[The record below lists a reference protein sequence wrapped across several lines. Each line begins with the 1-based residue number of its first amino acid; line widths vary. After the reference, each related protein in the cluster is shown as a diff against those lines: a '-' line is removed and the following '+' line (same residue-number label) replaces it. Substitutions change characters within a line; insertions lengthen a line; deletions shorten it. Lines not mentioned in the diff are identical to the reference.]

1 MGALAGH
8 LDTASTAHW
17 GDAAQAMFRAAQAVS
32 HPGGPSL
39 FSDLV
44 RELAGVMQS
53 ATAFVAVFSD
63 ELHSEL
69 RTLAIQMDDEPRE
82 NFVYQ
87 LEGTPCSHVVGR
99 AFRYVPRGVA
109 AEFPPGAIFAAK
121 GMDSYAAYPL
131 NDSGG
136 APLGLLVAMDR
147 EPIADPVLA
156 EALLRIFAGRIVAEI
171 ERGQSDDALRAA
183 ALAVSGAY
191 GESAFAELVR
201 YLATLLHVE
210 VAFVARHD
218 PAAEPDM
225 RMMAMVCDGQ
235 AVPQG
240 HYALETSPC
249 ARVLGRGFLAI
260 ATGLCARFPDDY
272 NARVTGMDSY
282 AGYPLFDRQ
291 GRALGTVGVASRRPL
306 ANPERIESM
315 LQIFAVRAGAELE
328 QLRALDALRQS
339 EASYR
344 AIFESAEDAI
354 LIHDWDTGEVI
365 DANPKACETFGYGRE
380 ELRRTPVGGLS
391 SGVAPFTPEQARG
404 RIQLA
409 KLGRCPPFEWH
420 RRNKDGSLHW
430 DEVRLKPAQIE
441 GKPHILA
448 YTREITEHKAA
459 LAARRA
465 REEQYQAVFEG
476 SADAMTIWSR
486 DLRIVE
492 INPAFTRLYGLERED
507 VIGTSFDYRTDP
519 VAWAQRQQL
528 IRAALDGHQGFMETE
543 RVRKDGTVFEVELRY
558 LPIAYAGEAHVLAV
572 ARDISARRAAEA
584 ERSQLEAQLR
594 QAQKMEAIGQL
605 TGGIAHDFNNILT
618 SVMGYLMLGQE
629 RAHVLSDA
637 TLVRQLGSAQTA
649 AQRARDLTAQML
661 AFARRQR
668 GERRRVAL
676 EVVVRQSLELL
687 RPVLPSSVSVDAESP
702 TDTADLYVTADPV
715 QLEQVM
721 FNLCI
726 NARDAIE
733 GQGRIRVRLQQAE
746 GGWHCASCRAR
757 VEPGRWVALSVADT
771 GRGVVPEARERL
783 FEPFFSTKAVGHGSG
798 MGLAM
803 VHGIVHDH
811 GGHIDVQTQVGAG
824 TTFRVLLPAT
834 DAAAT
839 DPLQAH
845 PHSQRAATLPRLSG
859 RVMLVEDDPMVGD
872 FMAELIGSWG
882 LDALLIRDPVAA
894 ATWLADTTRP
904 LDLLITDQTMPGLT
918 GVELAQRACATR
930 PGLPVLLYT
939 GDADISD
946 AAELPGSG
954 VCAVVRKPI
963 DPDGLRAL
971 VQRWLV
977 PALG

>member
-1 MGALAGH
+1 MDAPAGH
-8 LDTASTAHW
+8 LDIARTVQWSEAAH
-17 GDAAQAMFRAAQAVS
+17 AMYRAAQAVS
-32 HPGGPSL
+32 HPGGLGL

-44 RELAGVMQS
+44 RDLAGVMRS
-53 ATAFVAVFSD
+53 ATAFVAVFAD
-63 ELHSEL
+63 EMHSEL
-69 RTLAIQMDDEPRE
+69 RTLAIQMDDELRE
-82 NFVYQ
+82 NFVYR

-99 AFRYVPRGVA
+99 AFRYVPQGVA

-147 EPIADPVLA
+147 KPIADAALA
-156 EALLRIFAGRIVAEI
+156 EALLKIFAGRIVAEI
-171 ERGQSDDALRAA
+171 ERSRSDDALRAA

-201 YLATLLHVE
+201 YLAILLHVE
-210 VAFVARHD
+210 VAFIAHHD
-218 PAAEPDM
+218 PDADPDM
-225 RMMAMVCDGQ
+225 RVMAMVCDGQ
-235 AVPQG
+235 SMQHG

-249 ARVLGRGFLAI
+249 ARVLGQGFLAV
-260 ATGLCARFPDDY
+260 ATGLRARFPDDH

-291 GRALGTVGVASRRPL
+291 GRALGTLGVASRRPL
-306 ANPERIESM
+306 VNLERIESM

-328 QLRALDALRQS
+328 QLRAVDALRQS

-380 ELRRTPVGGLS
+380 ELRRIPVGGLS

-404 RIQLA
+404 RIRLA

-459 LAARRA
+459 LAALRA
-465 REEQYQAVFEG
+465 REEQYQAVFHG
-476 SADAMTIWSR
+476 SADAMAIWNR
-486 DLRIVE
+486 DLLIVE
-492 INPAFTRLYGLERED
+492 INRAFTRLYGFERED
-507 VIGTSFDYRTDP
+507 VVGIVLDKRTDL
-519 VAWAQRQQL
+519 VAWAQRERL
-528 IRAALDGHQGFMETE
+528 IRAALDGHEGLVEKKSP
-543 RVRKDGTVFEVELRY
+543 RKDGSVIEVELRY
-558 LPIAYAGEAHVLAV
+558 LPIAYAGEAHVLV
-572 ARDISARRAAEA
+572 VGRDLSARRAAEA
-584 ERSQLEAQLR
+584 EHARLEAQLR

-618 SVMGYLMLGQE
+618 SVMGYLVLGQD
-629 RAHVLSDA
+629 RAQVLEDA

-649 AQRARDLTAQML
+649 AQRARDLIAQML

-676 EVVVRQSLELL
+676 AAVVRQSLELL
-687 RPVLPSSVSVDAESP
+687 RPVLPSSVSVDAESLV
-702 TDTADLYVTADPV
+702 DEADLYVNADPV

-726 NARDAIE
+726 NARDAID
-733 GQGRIRVRLQQAE
+733 GQGRIRVRLQRAE

-757 VEPGRWVALSVADT
+757 VESGRWVALSVADT
-771 GRGVVPEARERL
+771 GRGVVPEAKERL

-811 GGHIDVQTQVGAG
+811 GGHIDVQTQSGAG
-824 TTFRVLLPAT
+824 TIFRVLLPAT
-834 DAAAT
+834 DAAAA
-839 DPLQAH
+839 DSLQAH
-845 PHSQRAATLPRLSG
+845 PKSQRAAAVPRLSG

-882 LDALLIRDPVAA
+882 LDALLMRDPFAA
-894 ATWLADTTRP
+894 AAWLADTTRP

-918 GVELAQRACATR
+918 GVELAQRACAAR
-930 PGLPVLLYT
+930 PGLPVFLYT
-939 GDADISD
+939 ADADISD
-946 AAELPGSG
+946 AADLPGRG
-954 VCAVVRKPI
+954 IRAVVRKPV
-963 DPDGLRAL
+963 DADGLRAL

-977 PALG
+977 PAAG

>member
-1 MGALAGH
+1 MDAPAGH
-8 LDTASTAHW
+8 LGTASTAHW
-17 GDAAQAMFRAAQAVS
+17 GDAAQAMLRAAQAVS

-44 RELAGVMQS
+44 RELAGVMRS
-53 ATAFVAVFSD
+53 ASAFVAVFSD
-63 ELHSEL
+63 EAHSEL
-69 RTLAIQMDDEPRE
+69 RTLAIQIDDEPRD
-82 NFVYQ
+82 NFVYRV
-87 LEGTPCSHVVGR
+87 EGTPCSHVVGR
-99 AFRYVPRGVA
+99 AFRYVPQGVA

-147 EPIADPVLA
+147 EPIADAALA
-156 EALLRIFAGRIVAEI
+156 EALLKIFAGRIVAEI
-171 ERGQSDDALRAA
+171 ERRRSDEALHAA

-210 VAFVARHD
+210 VAFVAHHD
-218 PAAEPDM
+218 PDAEPDM

-235 AVPQG
+235 SVPQG

-249 ARVLGRGFLAI
+249 ARVLGQGFIAI
-260 ATGLCARFPDDY
+260 ATGLRAQFPDDH

-291 GRALGTVGVASRRPL
+291 GRALGTLGVASRRPL
-306 ANPERIESM
+306 ANLVRIESM

-328 QLRALDALRQS
+328 QLRALEALRQS
-339 EASYR
+339 AASYR

-380 ELRRTPVGGLS
+380 ELRRIPVGGLS
-391 SGVAPFTPEQARG
+391 SGVTPFTPDQARG

-459 LAARRA
+459 LAALRG

-476 SADAMTIWSR
+476 SADALAIWNR
-486 DLRIVE
+486 DLHIVE
-492 INPAFTRLYGLERED
+492 INQAFTRLYGFERED
-507 VIGTSFDYRTDP
+507 VVGTLLDPRIEP
-519 VAWAQRQQL
+519 VARAQRERL
-528 IRAALDGHQGFMETE
+528 IRAALNGQEGLMETDGI
-543 RVRKDGTVFEVELRY
+543 RKDGSLFEVELRY

-572 ARDISARRAAEA
+572 GRDLSARRAAEA
-584 ERSQLEAQLR
+584 ERGRLEAQLR

-618 SVMGYLMLGQE
+618 SVMGYLVLGQN
-629 RAHVLSDA
+629 RAQVLEDA

-649 AQRARDLTAQML
+649 AQRARDLIAQML

-676 EVVVRQSLELL
+676 AGVVRQSLELL
-687 RPVLPSSVSVDAESP
+687 RPVLPSSVSVDAELP
-702 TDTADLYVTADPV
+702 LDDADLYVTADPV

-733 GQGRIRVRLQQAE
+733 GQGRIRVRLQRTD

-757 VEPGRWVALSVADT
+757 VEPGRWVALIVADT
-771 GRGVVPEARERL
+771 GCGVVPEALERL
-783 FEPFFSTKAVGHGSG
+783 FEPFFSTKAVGQGSG

-824 TTFRVLLPAT
+824 TTVRVLLPAT
-834 DAAAT
+834 EAAAT
-839 DPLQAH
+839 DPSQAH
-845 PHSQRAATLPRLSG
+845 PNSQRAAASPRLSG

-882 LDALLIRDPVAA
+882 LDALLMRDPVAA
-894 ATWLADTTRP
+894 AAWLADTTRP

-918 GVELAQRACATR
+918 GIELAQRACAAR

-946 AAELPGSG
+946 AADLPGCG
-954 VCAVVRKPI
+954 VRAVVRKPI
-963 DPDGLRAL
+963 DADGLRAL

-977 PALG
+977 AAAG